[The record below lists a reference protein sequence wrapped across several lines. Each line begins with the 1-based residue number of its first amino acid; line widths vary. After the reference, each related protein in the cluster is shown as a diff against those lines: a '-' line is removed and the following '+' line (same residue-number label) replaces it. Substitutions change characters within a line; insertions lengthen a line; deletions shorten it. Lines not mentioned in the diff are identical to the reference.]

1 MRTFAVMY
9 KPPFTHPR
17 VKKFQARSF
26 KDALAKAAKNIDEEF
41 DPTKAPVM
49 LVDFSEERA
58 EMVADRGNGRMR
70 ILEDENYGEI
80 TDFTRRVL

>member
-1 MRTFAVMY
+1 MRSFAVMY

-70 ILEDENYGEI
+70 ILEDENYGEM

>member
-1 MRTFAVMY
+1 
-9 KPPFTHPR
+9 
-17 VKKFQARSF
+17 
-26 KDALAKAAKNIDEEF
+26 
-41 DPTKAPVM
+41 M

-70 ILEDENYGEI
+70 ILEDENYGEM

>member
-26 KDALAKAAKNIDEEF
+26 KDALAKAARNIDEEF

-70 ILEDENYGEI
+70 ILEDENYGEM

>member
-70 ILEDENYGEI
+70 ILEDENYGEM
-80 TDFTRRVL
+80 TDFTRRVV

>member
-17 VKKFQARSF
+17 CKKFQARSF
-26 KDALAKAAKNIDEEF
+26 KDALTKAGKNIDKDF
-41 DPTKAPVM
+41 DPTKTPLM
-49 LVDFSEERA
+49 LVDFLEERA
-58 EMVADRGNGRMR
+58 EMVADQGNGRLR
-70 ILEDENYGEI
+70 ILEDENYGEM

>member
-26 KDALAKAAKNIDEEF
+26 KDALAKAGKNIDSEF

-70 ILEDENYGEI
+70 ILEDENYGEM

>member
-70 ILEDENYGEI
+70 ILEDENYGEM

>member
-17 VKKFQARSF
+17 VRKFQARSF
-26 KDALAKAAKNIDEEF
+26 KDALAKAAKNIDKEF
-41 DPTKAPVM
+41 DPTKAPVL
-49 LVDFSEERA
+49 LVDFTEERA

-70 ILEDENYGEI
+70 ILEDENYGEM
-80 TDFTRRVL
+80 TDFTRRVV

>member
-26 KDALAKAAKNIDEEF
+26 KDALAKAARNIDEEF

-70 ILEDENYGEI
+70 ILEDENYGEM
-80 TDFTRRVL
+80 TDFTRRVV